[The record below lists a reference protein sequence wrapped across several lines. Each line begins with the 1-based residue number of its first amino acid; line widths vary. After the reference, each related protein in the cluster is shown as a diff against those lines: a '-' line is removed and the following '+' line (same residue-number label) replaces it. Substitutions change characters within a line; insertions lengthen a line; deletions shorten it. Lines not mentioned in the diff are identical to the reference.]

1 MDKIA
6 KFLLVCDAKQTQI
19 LLDIIQKIQNL
30 NFEGLDIKKIQWKK
44 DFYRVRTW
52 KLRVIFYFRGKEV
65 FIDNIGYRWQIYKN
79 IK

>member
-30 NFEGLDIKKIQWKK
+30 NFEGLDIKKIQ
-44 DFYRVRTW
+44 
-52 KLRVIFYFRGKEV
+52 
-65 FIDNIGYRWQIYKN
+65 
-79 IK
+79 